1 VTAAGS
7 IGRRVHFRRR
17 AGLVITLWAVAGLG
31 LPGCTA
37 GSSHRVLSFF
47 FDGVP
52 PLAPAPAPAPAP
64 GPDGGAAQQGTATHA
79 GNFSKHAPF
88 AKKQC
93 DECHITGTNNLVAP
107 VPELCF
113 RCHKFEL
120 AKKRYVH
127 APVVSGFCRLC
138 HDPHNSRNPFLL
150 VIKPEEL
157 CYYCHNAEDV
167 YRSAAHRDREEPCLK
182 CHNPHADNRYFLKAD
197 RLPTT
202 PAASEERPA
211 PE

>member
-7 IGRRVHFRRR
+7 IGRRARLRRR
-17 AGLVITLWAVAGLG
+17 TGLAVVLCVVAGMS
-31 LPGCTA
+31 LPGCSA
-37 GSSHRVLSFF
+37 GTSHRVLSFF

-52 PLAPAPAPAPAP
+52 PLAPASSSGA
-64 GPDGGAAQQGTATHA
+64 DGGAAQQGTATHA
-79 GNFSKHAPF
+79 GNSSKHVPF

-93 DECHITGTNNLVAP
+93 NECHVSGTNNLVAP

-113 RCHKFEL
+113 RCHKL
-120 AKKRYVH
+120 DLTKRRYVH

-157 CYYCHNAEDV
+157 CFFCHNAEDV
-167 YRSAAHRDREEPCLK
+167 YRNAAHRDRDELCLK

-197 RLPTT
+197 RLPAP
-202 PAASEERPA
+202 PAASEGQAA